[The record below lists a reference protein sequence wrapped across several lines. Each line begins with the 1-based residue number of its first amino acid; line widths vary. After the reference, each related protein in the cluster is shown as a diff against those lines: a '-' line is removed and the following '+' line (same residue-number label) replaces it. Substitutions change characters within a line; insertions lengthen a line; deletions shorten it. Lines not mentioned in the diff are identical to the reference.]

1 MTNLSM
7 SQLLACVLLLTMSLT
22 TSTISAGGVTMRAEL
37 THVDSGRGFTR
48 WELLTRMAARSRAR
62 AASLHHRG
70 GGGNYGHAVTAPAS
84 PGTVGQPGTEYLIHF
99 AIGTP
104 QPQHVA
110 LTLDTGSDLVWT
122 QCEPC
127 NDCFD
132 QPSPYFDP
140 SASKTNRGV
149 PCSDPMC
156 LESNVHTCFVERPG
170 CFYLES
176 YADKS
181 ITAGKM
187 VRDTFTFKAAPSG
200 TIVVPNLSFGCGLFN
215 NGVFN
220 TNESGIA
227 GFGRGM
233 QSLPSQLKVGKF
245 SHCFTSMFESGKS
258 SPVLLGTPDDLR
270 AHATGPIQSTPMA
283 RSKYNNYY
291 YLLFKGITVGSTRLP
306 VDESVFA
313 IKGDGT
319 GGTIIDSGTGITSF
333 PQAVYDQLVKALAS
347 QMRLPVVKVPPAGL
361 EGRLCFSLYRGADEK
376 KVAVPKI
383 VFHLAGAD
391 MELPRENYM
400 FVDAGFMCLIMQ
412 GSDGDMTTI
421 GNFQQQNMHI
431 VYDVGNNKLF
441 FAPAQ
446 CDKL

>member
-1 MTNLSM
+1 
-7 SQLLACVLLLTMSLT
+7 
-22 TSTISAGGVTMRAEL
+22 
-37 THVDSGRGFTR
+37 
-48 WELLTRMAARSRAR
+48 MAASTD
-62 AASLHHRG
+62 S
-70 GGGNYGHAVTAPAS
+70 YG
-84 PGTVGQPGTEYLIHF
+84 
-99 AIGTP
+99 
-104 QPQHVA
+104 
-110 LTLDTGSDLVWT
+110 
-122 QCEPC
+122 
-127 NDCFD
+127 
-132 QPSPYFDP
+132 
-140 SASKTNRGV
+140 
-149 PCSDPMC
+149 
-156 LESNVHTCFVERPG
+156 
-170 CFYLES
+170 
-176 YADKS
+176 DKS

-187 VRDTFTFKAAPSG
+187 VRDTFAFKAAPSG
-200 TIVVPNLSFGCGLFN
+200 TIVVPNLSFGCGL
-215 NGVFN
+215 FN

-258 SPVLLGTPDDLR
+258 SPVFLGAPDDLR
-270 AHATGPIQSTPMA
+270 AHATGPIQSTPMP
-283 RSKYNNYY
+283 RYEGINY

-313 IKGDGT
+313 VKGDGT
-319 GGTIIDSGTGITSF
+319 GGTIIDSGSGITSF

-347 QMRLPVVKVPPAGL
+347 QMRVPVVKAPPGGF
-361 EGRLCFSLYRGADEK
+361 EGMLCFSLPRGADEK

-400 FVDAGFMCLIMQ
+400 FVDAGFMCLMMQ
-412 GSDGDMTTI
+412 GSD
-421 GNFQQQNMHI
+421 MHI